1 MTYKPMLSVE
11 RKVIE
16 DILEDARE
24 PATDYM
30 AARKV
35 LRALIDNP
43 SHRRQEGYDE
53 AMGKVVAVLEDQSC
67 GACDGCAN
75 GCKLDRESPQV
86 EPATPH
92 QGEPVTKAKPV
103 AKLHAERMTG
113 RDGEYGITAENSK
126 WFNTCRLTG
135 GIFNLYAEQ
144 PAPVAEVMPFVE
156 KVIAM
161 LQRFE
166 ACVSDGQDVDID
178 RHWFDVLTH
187 LGLLRRVQRSP
198 AYWEITQ
205 LGEDALKTTRFNS
218 PQ

>member
-1 MTYKPMLSVE
+1 MTNKLMLSVE
-11 RKVIE
+11 RDRIE
-16 DILEDARE
+16 DSARIVKNAGYHGLAE
-24 PATDYM
+24 E
-30 AARKV
+30 
-35 LRALIDNP
+35 LRALLDKQP
-43 SHRRQEGYDE
+43 HTCQEGYGE

-86 EPATPH
+86 EPAAPH
-92 QGEPVTKAKPV
+92 QGDPV
-103 AKLHAERMTG
+103 AVG
-113 RDGEYGITAENSK
+113 RVSYIGNG
-126 WFNTCRLTG
+126 FMRVRLNG
-135 GIFNLYAEQ
+135 AAPLLESPLYAEQ
-144 PAPVAEVMPFVE
+144 PAPVAVVLPFAE
-156 KVIAM
+156 KVIAK

-198 AYWEITQ
+198 AYWEMTQ
-205 LGEDALKTTRFNS
+205 QGQDVLEAARLNT